1 MLGMTAAP
9 MVLVVSEIVEAI
21 TLMKVVGAMKLVP
34 IMVIAVG
41 TTNSNV
47 LMMVSATTDVKV
59 SAENSMPTKIV
70 IVILLVSVLVIAV
83 ETTKKNVL
91 VLVKDVPVT
100 VVDKL
105 TKDVGVIPL
114 VLIMVI
120 AAPTT
125 KKNV

>member
-1 MLGMTAAP
+1 
-9 MVLVVSEIVEAI
+9 
-21 TLMKVVGAMKLVP
+21 MKVVGAMKLVP

-41 TTNSNV
+41 TTKWNV
-47 LMMVSATTDVKV
+47 LRTVTATTDVKV
-59 SAENSMPTKIV
+59 SAENITPTKIV
-70 IVILLVSVLVIAV
+70 IATMLVSVMVTAV
-83 ETTKKNVL
+83 PTTKKNVL

-114 VLIMVI
+114 VLTTVI
-120 AAPTT
+120 AVTTT